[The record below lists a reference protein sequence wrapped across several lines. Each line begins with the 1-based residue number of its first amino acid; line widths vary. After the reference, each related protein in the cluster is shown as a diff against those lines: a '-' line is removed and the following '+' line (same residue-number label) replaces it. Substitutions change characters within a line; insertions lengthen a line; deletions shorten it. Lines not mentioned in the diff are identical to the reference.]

1 MSPRITL
8 AAAVWLAG
16 WSLLPAAPHWRFE
29 TSLTAGKPPGLEGTA
44 GVAGKGA
51 PPEYD
56 PEIPGEVIWDGGTY
70 AKLEPAN
77 RHSLRFV
84 AGEVEGLG
92 SPVGAEVTVP
102 GAIADLKP
110 AGFCVEA
117 WVRMKRQT
125 SRHALIASKRRNG
138 QTGASWSLSIDPQGA
153 VRARFDTQPGAD
165 ANSGPGFNQSFGSSG
180 SVTDGAWHHVALTF
194 DPGTHAAVIFVDHLR
209 CGGGVTAGPLV
220 YDDGPLV
227 LGRGLDGWLDEVR
240 LSAGV
245 LHPEQFLRTS
255 PFFSDLKPRGPVVA
269 MLDQTPSRVQT
280 ALALD
285 WPKLGTLRPKSVDEI
300 ETSAWSLGCETLDRD
315 LANWDAYKAYLPPLG
330 IRHIRLQGGWGRTE
344 TKKGVYDFAW
354 LDRLV
359 EEAQARGLT
368 VCLETSYGNRL
379 YDPQAAL
386 GPGGK
391 LPEGEETLT
400 AWDRWVEAMARRYSA
415 RGVGEWMMYNE
426 PNLVKDNTIEKTAAF
441 NIRTAQIIKRVDPQ
455 ARIAGLVSCSAS
467 PEFVGGFVRLLK
479 EQGQLGLFDSVVYHH
494 YSANPD
500 STYDKVEKLQAMIR
514 EQAPELRLWQG
525 EAGCASEEVQF
536 ALSGVDWS
544 ELSQAKWNLRRML
557 GDLSRGIRSS
567 VFTISDLSY
576 HKDFISRY
584 GLLKTDSTNAILKVK
599 TAYYAVQNAV
609 SVFNDSVERDPELVV
624 TLPEGC
630 QVTAFTCRDKSTGL
644 GLVALWDGTGVPSN
658 LCATRK
664 VTLSL
669 SKPCFKEPVWLD
681 LLTGN
686 FYAIPGANLAIQAG
700 ACALRDLPVYDSPA
714 VILDKSL
721 LKFDPARPKKKSDNP
736 MAAAA
741 Q

>member
-1 MSPRITL
+1 MKSQI
-8 AAAVWLAG
+8 AAGTVWLAG
-16 WSLLPAAPHWRFE
+16 LALSAAAPHWRFE
-29 TSLTAGKPPGLEGTA
+29 SALTGGHASELEGKA
-44 GVAGKGA
+44 GVFGLGA

-56 PEIPGEVIWDGGTY
+56 SDIPGEEIWDGGTY
-70 AKLEPAN
+70 AQVGPAN
-77 RHSLRFV
+77 RHSLRFAAGV
-84 AGEVEGLG
+84 AEGTG
-92 SPVGAEVTVP
+92 SPVGGEVTVP
-102 GAIADLKP
+102 GDLAELKP
-110 AGFCVEA
+110 AGFAVEA
-117 WVRMKRQT
+117 FVRMKRQT
-125 SRHALIASKRRNG
+125 TRHALLVSKRRNG

-165 ANSGPGFNQSFGSSG
+165 AKSGPGFNQSFGSSG
-180 SVTDGAWHHVALTF
+180 SVADGAWHHVALTF
-194 DPGTHAAVIFVDHLR
+194 DSGTHAAAIFVDHVR

-245 LHPEQFLRTS
+245 LHPEQFLRTCRY
-255 PFFSDLKPRGPVVA
+255 FSDLKPRSPAVA

-285 WPKLGTLRPKSVDEI
+285 WPELGTLRPKCVGEMG
-300 ETSAWSLGCETLDRD
+300 TSMWSLGCETLDRD
-315 LANWDAYKAYLPPLG
+315 LANWDAYKDYLPPLG

-344 TKKGVYDFAW
+344 TKKGVYDFSW
-354 LDRLV
+354 LDRIV
-359 EEAQARGLT
+359 DEAQTRGLT

-379 YDPQAAL
+379 YDPKAAL
-386 GPGGK
+386 GPGGT
-391 LPEGEETLT
+391 LPEGEQTLA
-400 AWDRWVEAMARRYSA
+400 AWDRWVEEMAQRYSA

-441 NIRTAQIIKRVDPQ
+441 NVRTAEIIKSVDPK

-479 EQGQLGLFDSVVYHH
+479 AQGQLGLFDSVVYHH

-500 STYDKVEKLQAMIR
+500 ATYDKVVALQAIVR
-514 EQAPELRLWQG
+514 EQAPALRLWQG

-536 ALSGVDWS
+536 ALSGVEWT

-567 VFTISDLSY
+567 VFTITDLSY

-584 GLLKTDSTNAILKVK
+584 GLLKTDATNAIIKVK

-609 SVFNDSVERDPELVV
+609 SVFNDSLEPDAGASL
-624 TLPEGC
+624 TLPEGSKL
-630 QVTAFTCRDKSTGL
+630 TGFAYRDKATRL
-644 GLVALWDGTGVPSN
+644 GVVALWDGASVPSN
-658 LCATRK
+658 LCAARP
-664 VTLSL
+664 VTVTVRHGV
-669 SKPCFKEPVWLD
+669 FKDPVWLD
-681 LLTGN
+681 LLTGKIH
-686 FYAIPGANLAIQAG
+686 AIPADRVAVEAESRTF
-700 ACALRDLPVYDSPA
+700 RDLPVYDSPV
-714 VILDKSL
+714 VILDQSL
-721 LKFDPARPKKKSDNP
+721 LKFEPARLKKKSDNP
-736 MAAAA
+736 MAAAG